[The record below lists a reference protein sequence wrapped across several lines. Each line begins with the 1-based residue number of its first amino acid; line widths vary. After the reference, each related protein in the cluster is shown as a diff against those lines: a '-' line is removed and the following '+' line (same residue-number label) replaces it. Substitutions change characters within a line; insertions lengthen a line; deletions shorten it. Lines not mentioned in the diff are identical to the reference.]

1 MQAVV
6 LLESFQEPLTVQD
19 VDRPEPDPDG
29 AVAEV
34 IGCGVC
40 RSDWH
45 CWQGDWDWFGY
56 RPDPPH
62 VLGHEPTGRI
72 VATGEDVESIEEGTK
87 RSPSRSTSPVAAAI
101 CRNGRENICENH
113 IGLGFMNQAPGAFAE
128 EVHIPNADIN
138 AVPLPDSIDAEAAAG
153 CGCRFMTSFHAM
165 AHRAPVSAGDD
176 VVIHGCG
183 GIGLSAVHIAN
194 ALGGNVI
201 GVDLMDEKLDKAE
214 ELGAVDTVNALGR
227 STMPRP
233 KSTISPTVAR
243 TFRPMRWVLQTTC
256 RNAVNSLR
264 KGGTHVQIGLTTSE
278 EEGMVSLPTD
288 EIVAKEI
295 EFKGITR
302 PPALPIQRDAG
313 YDRVRQTRSDN
324 ACREEDRHPQC
335 AGRTG
340 RHERLRHAR
349 HSRPSATSS
358 VAKWAARRPHSR
370 AAVYSCRVGH
380 VTDRAALSATMFS
393 VPDTLANRRL
403 AVVDS

>member
-6 LLESFQEPLTVQD
+6 LETFQEPLSVQE
-19 VDRPEPDPDG
+19 VDRPEPEPDG

-72 VATGEDVESIEEGTK
+72 VAVGDEVETIEEGQA
-87 RSPSRSTSPVAAAI
+87 VAIPFNFACGTCDM

-113 IGLGFMNQAPGAFAE
+113 VGLGFMNEAPGAFAE

-138 AVPLPDSIDAEAAAG
+138 AVPLPESIDAEAAAG

-183 GIGLSAVHIAN
+183 GIGLSAVHIAD

-214 ELGAVDTVNALGR
+214 ELGAVATVNAREVDDPAAEVQDITNGGADVSADALG
-227 STMPRP
+227 
-233 KSTISPTVAR
+233 IA
-243 TFRPMRWVLQTTC
+243 TTC

-288 EIVAKEI
+288 EFVAKEI
-295 EFKGITR
+295 EFKGSLGLQPSRYSEMLDMI
-302 PPALPIQRDAG
+302 
-313 YDRVRQTRSDN
+313 
-324 ACREEDRHPQC
+324 E
-335 AGRTG
+335 TG
-340 RHERLRHAR
+340 KLDPTTLVEKKVDIH
-349 HSRPSATSS
+349 
-358 VAKWAARRPHSR
+358 
-370 AAVYSCRVGH
+370 G
-380 VTDRAALSATMFS
+380 
-393 VPDTLANRRL
+393 VPDELAAMSDYDTLGIPVCN
-403 AVVDS
+403 DFSS